1 MEAEIFTQD
10 ENDVRLKSLMKQM
23 RKWLTGLSDSTD
35 DDDGS
40 IHRENNVRLP
50 RIELPTFDGQYK
62 DWKSFFDMFKGTVHD
77 HPTLPKV
84 QKLFY
89 LKGALKGD
97 AKRVLSH
104 LPTTEA
110 NYDAAIK
117 LLQDR
122 CDNQFL
128 ITKAHLTN
136 IMKIENVR
144 KEGPDSLRK
153 LIGTFNENEMAL
165 SALGIDTKA
174 SDFIWVHIL
183 SEKLDSETAKEWQLT
198 NVDGKMKTMDDLRQ
212 FLERRARAL
221 EASTR
226 SPEMKREALGSKDI
240 DIKNKSENYQSYQ
253 STSMICSFC
262 KQSHRIYTRP
272 KFLNLS
278 IADKYEKVKQL
289 RLCFNCL
296 KEGHGIKTCTSKSTC
311 QKCKRKHHSLL
322 HREEPTSSTFSG
334 NSLYH
339 KQDGNVTENNNCS
352 ILLPT
357 AIVSVL
363 NSKNQ
368 LIPCQAL
375 LDSGSQLSFIT
386 QALSRRLNLNTTEKH
401 LNLSGIGGQSNDV
414 RADLTNIVLKSV
426 SKAIRVSAYVLKQLT
441 TSVPSKTLQLPK
453 VLERYKLADPD
464 FRHSQPVDMIL
475 GADVFEEIIEN
486 ERKEIS
492 PGLFLRKTI
501 FGWIVLGKHDDTV
514 GEAFHCHLSIDD
526 TLRRF

>member
-1 MEAEIFTQD
+1 MSCLKGAEHTVYLSNSRSRIVLISAKMSESGLRRSIASRKAHMGIITRKKGEFENIRMKLVDEITSEDKLIVETLLESLEEKARVLDQLNLEILNGTENTQALEAEIFTQD

-23 RKWLTGLSDSTD
+23 RKWLAGLSDSTD

-89 LKGALKGD
+89 LKGALKSD

-122 CDNQFL
+122 YDNQFL

-136 IMKIENVR
+136 IMKIENMR

-174 SDFIWVHIL
+174 CDFIWVHIL
-183 SEKLDSETAKEWQLT
+183 SEKLDNETAKEWQLT

-221 EASTR
+221 EASIR
-226 SPEMKREALGSKDI
+226 QPEMKREALGNKDI
-240 DIKNKSENYQSYQ
+240 DIRNKSEHCQSYQ

-262 KQSHRIYTRP
+262 KQSHRIYTTHVP
-272 KFLNLS
+272 SSSFF
-278 IADKYEKVKQL
+278 QL
-289 RLCFNCL
+289 
-296 KEGHGIKTCTSKSTC
+296 
-311 QKCKRKHHSLL
+311 
-322 HREEPTSSTFSG
+322 
-334 NSLYH
+334 
-339 KQDGNVTENNNCS
+339 
-352 ILLPT
+352 
-357 AIVSVL
+357 
-363 NSKNQ
+363 
-368 LIPCQAL
+368 
-375 LDSGSQLSFIT
+375 
-386 QALSRRLNLNTTEKH
+386 
-401 LNLSGIGGQSNDV
+401 
-414 RADLTNIVLKSV
+414 LTN
-426 SKAIRVSAYVLKQLT
+426 
-441 TSVPSKTLQLPK
+441 
-453 VLERYKLADPD
+453 
-464 FRHSQPVDMIL
+464 
-475 GADVFEEIIEN
+475 
-486 ERKEIS
+486 
-492 PGLFLRKTI
+492 
-501 FGWIVLGKHDDTV
+501 
-514 GEAFHCHLSIDD
+514 
-526 TLRRF
+526 RRSNS

>member
-1 MEAEIFTQD
+1 
-10 ENDVRLKSLMKQM
+10 M

-122 CDNQFL
+122 YDNQFL
-128 ITKAHLTN
+128 ITKAHLNN
-136 IMKIENVR
+136 IMKIENMR
-144 KEGPDSLRK
+144 KEGPDRLRK

-174 SDFIWVHIL
+174 CDFIWVHFFVGA
-183 SEKLDSETAKEWQLT
+183 LDSETAKEWQLT
-198 NVDGKMKTMDDLRQ
+198 NVDGKMKTTDDLRQ

-226 SPEMKREALGSKDI
+226 QPGIKREALGSEDI
-240 DIKNKSENYQSYQ
+240 DIKNKSEHCQSYQ
-253 STSMICSFC
+253 STSMVCSFC
-262 KQSHRIYTRP
+262 KQSHRIYTCP
-272 KFLNLS
+272 KFLILS
-278 IADKYEKVKQL
+278 IADKYEKVKEL

-296 KEGHGIKTCTSKSTC
+296 EEGHGIKTCTSKSTC
-311 QKCKRKHHSLL
+311 QKCERKHHSLL

-334 NSLYH
+334 NGIH
-339 KQDGNVTENNNCS
+339 HEKDGNVTESNNCS
-352 ILLPT
+352 VLLPT

-368 LIPCQAL
+368 L
-375 LDSGSQLSFIT
+375 S
-386 QALSRRLNLNTTEKH
+386 
-401 LNLSGIGGQSNDV
+401 
-414 RADLTNIVLKSV
+414 
-426 SKAIRVSAYVLKQLT
+426 
-441 TSVPSKTLQLPK
+441 
-453 VLERYKLADPD
+453 
-464 FRHSQPVDMIL
+464 
-475 GADVFEEIIEN
+475 
-486 ERKEIS
+486 
-492 PGLFLRKTI
+492 
-501 FGWIVLGKHDDTV
+501 
-514 GEAFHCHLSIDD
+514 
-526 TLRRF
+526 